1 MLQRIQTVYLLIIV
15 GLMVA
20 LLFLPLA
27 MLQAGDQLYTF
38 DVMGISTV
46 SAKLE
51 LIFPTWGLFVL
62 TAAIALIAF
71 ITIFLFKKRIL
82 QIRLCIFNALL
93 MLGIYGMFAFFVS
106 HLNGSLADARLSIK
120 FACALPIVGLILDY
134 LAIRNIGAD
143 EALVRSL
150 ERLR

>member
-15 GLMVA
+15 GLMVV

-27 MLQAGDQLYTF
+27 VLQAGDQLYTF
-38 DVMGISTV
+38 DVMGISTM
-46 SAKLE
+46 SATSQ
-51 LIFPTWGLFVL
+51 LIYPTWGLFVL
-62 TAAIALIAF
+62 TAAVALIAF

-82 QIRLCIFNALL
+82 QIRMCIFNAIL

-106 HLNGSLADARLSIK
+106 HLNGPLADARLSIK
-120 FACALPIVGLILDY
+120 FACALPVVGLILDY